1 VPMNKIL
8 LASLLFSLS
17 SLAFVIY
24 DHESRDL
31 GKETAQL
38 ENKIKQLSQDLSR
51 LTDKYKALQSRVPV
65 PIEDQLERF
74 GFKLTQLD
82 DAVTDQSDLLAKIDP
97 NGIIADTEN
106 WISNSHNT
114 LLDSSENGWTRVSS
128 AQVLKNLNRLDDESI
143 KALADIYIEAE
154 RGHLR
159 ARSLST
165 MGDNMPAEL
174 KEPVVENLKRL
185 MKEPG
190 KYNNDWLRSQ
200 SVSSLSPYAED
211 PEVREIFLELA
222 TNDQNID
229 IARAAAEAIGLE
241 IEE

>member
-1 VPMNKIL
+1 MNKIL
-8 LASLLFSLS
+8 LASLIFSLS

-24 DHESRDL
+24 DQESRDL

-38 ENKIKQLSQDLSR
+38 ENKIKQLNQDLSH
-51 LTDKYKALQSRVPV
+51 LTDKYKALQSSVPV
-65 PIEDQLERF
+65 PIEDQLEKF
-74 GFKLTQLD
+74 GVKLTQLD

-97 NGIIADTEN
+97 NGIIADTES
-106 WISNSHNT
+106 WISNSHIT
-114 LLDSSENGWTRVSS
+114 LLDSSENGWTRVAS
-128 AQVLKNLNRLDDESI
+128 AQVLKNLNRLNDEAI
-143 KALADIYIEAE
+143 VALAEVYAGAE

-159 ARSLST
+159 ARSLQI
-165 MGDNMPAEL
+165 MGDQMPKEL
-174 KEPVVENLKRL
+174 KEPVVANLKRL

-211 PEVREIFLELA
+211 PEVRELFMELA

-229 IARAAAEAIGLE
+229 IARVAAEAIGVE